1 MAKKTTRQIKILDSY
16 HLTIDEYDYL
26 INFFNSN
33 KTQLE
38 PQEQKQLL
46 FLYNKMFKTNRQPT
60 QCVPCWI
67 EMLEALHKIYI
78 EFNDNS
84 LTTK

>member
-60 QCVPCWI
+60 QCVPCWV
-67 EMLEALHKIYI
+67 EMLEALHKIYK